1 VAAVI
6 RPSRPPSRRNRT
18 RQRERILQLLQGTD
32 AHPTAN
38 WIHETLRPE
47 FPRLSLGTVYRN
59 LEVLASEGL
68 VIEVPV
74 PGSTSRYDG
83 NPEPHHH
90 FVCERC
96 RNIDDLEIRVSEP
109 LEARV
114 RRKYGLRAQGYRIDF
129 YGLCRACSG
138 RRDAASTP

>member
-1 VAAVI
+1 MLPPVD
-6 RPSRPPSRRNRT
+6 RPSRRNRT
-18 RQRERILQLLQGTD
+18 RQRERILELLRGAD
-32 AHPTAN
+32 SHPTAN

-59 LEVLASEGL
+59 LEVLVSEGL
-68 VIEVPV
+68 VKEVPT
-74 PGSTSRYDG
+74 PGSAARYDG

-90 FVCERC
+90 FVCDRC
-96 RNIDDLEIRVSEP
+96 GGIDDLQIRITES

-114 RRKYGLRAQGYRIDF
+114 RRKYGLRPRRFQIDF

-138 RRDAASTP
+138 RGDSAFNH

>member
-1 VAAVI
+1 VVAVI

-18 RQRERILQLLQGTD
+18 RQRERILQLLRGTD
-32 AHPTAN
+32 THPAAN

-59 LEVLASEGL
+59 LEVLVSEGL

-74 PGSTSRYDG
+74 PGSRSRYDG

-90 FVCERC
+90 FVCEHC
-96 RNIDDLEIRVSEP
+96 RNIDDLEIRVAEP

-114 RRKYGLRAQGYRIDF
+114 RRKYGLRPHGYRIDF
-129 YGLCRACSG
+129 YGLCLACSG
-138 RRDAASTP
+138 RGDAASTP